1 MSVCTDQS
9 VVFNYFLY
17 MTREVELTSSVLDRR
32 FKSETKDYE
41 IGIYC

>member
-17 MTREVELTSSVLDRR
+17 MTREVELFINSSRR
-32 FKSETKDYE
+32 V
-41 IGIYC
+41 C